1 MKHIKINRDS
11 LRLIDKMNPLYAT
24 KDIIGYIV
32 LDGCMRKMHTYGTM
46 FYVGETYCA
55 DDMHKDVNDM
65 QTEYIIGMAKPPYPY
80 AMEYLTRKHR
90 WNTLMELY
98 HSNERADIAPITKYD
113 LFTSMV
119 VGGITLF
126 PTIND
131 AIRERNLFLN
141 SNELGIFKVIIPKG
155 SWYFNGEVY
164 HSDIRCL
171 MSEKIKV
178 IERMDI

>member
-1 MKHIKINRDS
+1 MKHIKINRES
-11 LRLIDKMNPLYAT
+11 LRLIDQMNPLYAT

-65 QTEYIIGMAKPPYPY
+65 QIEYILGMAKKPYPY

-126 PTIND
+126 PTINVLTQ
-131 AIRERNLFLN
+131 IKISLSENNSLLMFL
-141 SNELGIFKVIIPKG
+141 
-155 SWYFNGEVY
+155 
-164 HSDIRCL
+164 
-171 MSEKIKV
+171 
-178 IERMDI
+178 

>member
-1 MKHIKINRDS
+1 MKHIKIHRDS
-11 LRLIDKMNPLYAT
+11 LRLVDQMNPLYAT

-32 LDGCMRKMHTYGTM
+32 LDGCMRKMHTFGTI
-46 FYVGETYCA
+46 FYVGETYCT
-55 DDMHKDVNDM
+55 DGMHKDVNDM
-65 QTEYIIGMAKPPYPY
+65 NTEYMLGMAKTPS
-80 AMEYLTRKHR
+80 MDFRIRKHR
-90 WNTLMELY
+90 WQTLMELY
-98 HSNERADIAPITKYD
+98 HSNERADIVPITKYD

-131 AIRERNLFLN
+131 AISERNLFLN
-141 SNELGIFKVIIPKG
+141 SDDLGIFKVIIPKG
-155 SWYFNGEVY
+155 SWYFNGEAY

-178 IERMDI
+178 IERLDI